1 MKKEKVQLIFNKE
14 LSKINYDV
22 IGSLTDLKLHLIAM
36 EENCDDELFS
46 MFCQQEYD
54 LFTEELEV
62 KMKHV
67 GRTSKFRIDYENG
80 LYGNVYYYDDF
91 INDINNIM
99 NNKGCGSGTT
109 YHNNQKIEICVIIYP
124 QPNEDRRIET
134 IMHEKRHCEDFILE
148 KLDIDDMEAAAYLA
162 GWLAVKFINK

>member
-22 IGSLTDLKLHLIAM
+22 IGSLTDLKLHLVVM

-67 GRTSKFRIDYENG
+67 GRTSKFRIDYEDG

-91 INDINNIM
+91 VNASKKEKMKMLFEEFVYSECLYDIFL
-99 NNKGCGSGTT
+99 
-109 YHNNQKIEICVIIYP
+109 ED
-124 QPNEDRRIET
+124 NETEESYVQERIESYVGDLKT
-134 IMHEKRHCEDFILE
+134 IVDTYKEIEDFKDCQIELWNE
-148 KLDIDDMEAAAYLA
+148 
-162 GWLAVKFINK
+162 FIEEM

>member
-1 MKKEKVQLIFNKE
+1 MKMEKVQLIFNKE

-67 GRTSKFRIDYENG
+67 GRTSKFRIDYEDG

-91 INDINNIM
+91 VNASKKEKMKMLFEEFVYSEYLYDIFL
-99 NNKGCGSGTT
+99 
-109 YHNNQKIEICVIIYP
+109 ED
-124 QPNEDRRIET
+124 NETEESYVQERIESYVGDLKT
-134 IMHEKRHCEDFILE
+134 IVDTYKEIEDFKDCQIELWNE
-148 KLDIDDMEAAAYLA
+148 
-162 GWLAVKFINK
+162 FIEEV

>member
-1 MKKEKVQLIFNKE
+1 MKMEKVQLIFNKE

-80 LYGNVYYYDDF
+80 LYGNVYYYDDYVNASKKEKMKMLF
-91 INDINNIM
+91 QEFVYSECLYDIFLEDNETEESYI
-99 NNKGCGSGTT
+99 
-109 YHNNQKIEICVIIYP
+109 QEKIESYVGDLKTIVDVY
-124 QPNEDRRIET
+124 ET
-134 IMHEKRHCEDFILE
+134 IDDFKQHQLE
-148 KLDIDDMEAAAYLA
+148 YWNEFLGI
-162 GWLAVKFINK
+162 

>member
-91 INDINNIM
+91 VNASKKEKMKMLFEEFVYSECLYDIFL
-99 NNKGCGSGTT
+99 
-109 YHNNQKIEICVIIYP
+109 ED
-124 QPNEDRRIET
+124 NETEESYVQERIESYVGDLKT
-134 IMHEKRHCEDFILE
+134 IVDTYKEIEDFKDCQIELWNE
-148 KLDIDDMEAAAYLA
+148 
-162 GWLAVKFINK
+162 FIEEI